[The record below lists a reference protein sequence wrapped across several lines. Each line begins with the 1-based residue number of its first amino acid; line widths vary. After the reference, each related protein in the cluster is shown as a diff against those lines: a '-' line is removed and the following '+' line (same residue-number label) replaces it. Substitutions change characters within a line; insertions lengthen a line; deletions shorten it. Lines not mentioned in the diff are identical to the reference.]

1 MSGLALVIGLVL
13 MPLLIWVIG
22 NRILGPYTHG
32 ADTHAGP
39 LALLSDFYVG
49 LAHWSFPFWLVALGP
64 MVILLFVRIVLAMLR
79 QASGSPAKPRPRD

>member
-1 MSGLALVIGLVL
+1 

-22 NRILGPYTHG
+22 NRVLGPYVHG

-49 LAHWSFPFWLVALGP
+49 LAHGSFPFWLVVLGP
-64 MVILLFVRIVLAMLR
+64 MVIMLFVRIVLALLR
-79 QASGSPAKPRPRD
+79 QQAAGNPPGKPHPRD